1 LHDFIV
7 TTVSAAKGQEQ
18 AKGDPEKNGRPD
30 FSHDREPGDDQYFS
44 YPYFLITSLDALPTS
59 QGLNKTSKISEWSEW
74 VTSLKKGT
82 LRKSH
87 VRKKE

>member
-44 YPYFLITSLDALPTS
+44 YPYFLITSLDAFQQAKDSIKRPKS
-59 QGLNKTSKISEWSEW
+59 QNGLNGLQ
-74 VTSLKKGT
+74 V
-82 LRKSH
+82 
-87 VRKKE
+87 